1 MQTIKIEAKA
11 IFVAEDD
18 FDIQCFAQAKKM
30 YSVIEDIR
38 NRLRTWRKHEDYTNP
53 EKLDDDIL
61 NLLAEIKIE
70 E

>member
-18 FDIQCFAQAKKM
+18 FDVQCFAQAKKM
-30 YSVIEDIR
+30 YFTLEEIR
-38 NRLRTWRKHEDYTNP
+38 NRLRTWRKYEDYANP

>member
-30 YSVIEDIR
+30 YFTLHEIR
-38 NRLRTWRKHEDYTNP
+38 ERLRKWRKYEDYNNP
-53 EKLDDDIL
+53 EKLDDDLL
-61 NLLAEIKIE
+61 NLLSEITIE